1 MASNPR
7 TMTNL
12 EAREKEQRSVCVFTD
27 GCTESRMATALLD
40 RFFQV
45 VCSPKI
51 GPVLMRK

>member
-12 EAREKEQRSVCVFTD
+12 EAREKEQMSVCVFTD
-27 GCTESRMATALLD
+27 GCTEGRMAALLD
-40 RFFQV
+40 LFFQV

-51 GPVLMRK
+51 GPVLLRV

>member
-12 EAREKEQRSVCVFTD
+12 EAREKEQMSVCVFTD
-27 GCTESRMATALLD
+27 GCTEGRMATALLD
-40 RFFQV
+40 RFFQL

-51 GPVLMRK
+51 GPVLLRV